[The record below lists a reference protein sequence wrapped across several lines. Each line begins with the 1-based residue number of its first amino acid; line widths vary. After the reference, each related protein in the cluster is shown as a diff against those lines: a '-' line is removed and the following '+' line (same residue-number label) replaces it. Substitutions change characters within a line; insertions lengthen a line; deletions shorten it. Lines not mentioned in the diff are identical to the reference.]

1 MSWSQEQTIRDPSVV
16 VNDLKDFDLKI
27 SLEKSCQEPAP
38 CMDYLGLYIDP
49 IPNCVTFRAEDHQH
63 PSHIVSPSF
72 SWEKLCSSNSLHP
85 CTLHW
90 PLHLQPL
97 MMRDCQLWVTSLH
110 LLLSQCNNNTPLSI
124 TVLHLQRNPAA
135 LIAQI
140 PLRVMLPRVALV
152 TDVSLTGLDGPMM
165 GRQWMAQMC

>member
-1 MSWSQEQTIRDPSVV
+1 MSWSQERTIRDPSVV

-38 CMDYLGLYIDP
+38 CMDCLGLYIDP

-63 PSHIVSPSF
+63 PSHTVQFQLSA
-72 SWEKLCSSNSLHP
+72 SLHS
-85 CTLHW
+85 LISVV
-90 PLHLQPL
+90 HLQPL
-97 MMRDCQLWVTSLH
+97 IMRDCQLWVTSLH
-110 LLLSQCNNNTPLSI
+110 LLLSQCNNNTALSI

-140 PLRVMLPRVALV
+140 PLRVMLPRVALM
-152 TDVSLTGLDGPMM
+152 TYDGKAVN
-165 GRQWMAQMC
+165 GTNVLKLCS